1 MAQSALPFDG
11 ATATAAGQ
19 SDPAAVANV
28 QPFDNTDTFS
38 VYNKSSA
45 VGVFVKIRTAPV
57 ADANPQVSSV
67 YIPPSSAMTLPL
79 GDTSHRPPY
88 GTGVGQTTI
97 YYSTDAAGTTA
108 EVAIT
113 YFNNLEL

>member
-1 MAQSALPFDG
+1 MAQSAQPYDG
-11 ATATAAGQ
+11 AIATAAGQ
-19 SDPAAVANV
+19 ADPAAVANV
-28 QPFDNTDTFS
+28 QPFDNTDSFS
-38 VYNKSSA
+38 VYNKSSTL
-45 VGVFVKIRTAPV
+45 GILLKIRIAPV
-57 ADANPQVSSV
+57 ADANAQASSV

-97 YYSTDAAGTTA
+97 YYSTDAPGTA

>member
-1 MAQSALPFDG
+1 MGQSSLPFDG
-11 ATATAAGQ
+11 AIATATGQ
-19 SDPAAVANV
+19 LDPAAVANV
-28 QPFDNTDTFS
+28 QPSDNTDTFC
-38 VYNKSSA
+38 VYNKSSL
-45 VGVFVKIRTAPV
+45 VGVFVKIRIAPII
-57 ADANPQVSSV
+57 DANPPETSV
-67 YIPPSSAMTLPL
+67 YVPPSSAMTLPL

-88 GTGVGQTTI
+88 GTAAGQTTI